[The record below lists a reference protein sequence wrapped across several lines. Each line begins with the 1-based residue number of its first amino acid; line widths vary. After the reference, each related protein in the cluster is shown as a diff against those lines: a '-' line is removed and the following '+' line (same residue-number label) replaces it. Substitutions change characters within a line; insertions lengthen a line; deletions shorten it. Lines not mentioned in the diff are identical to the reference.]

1 MPNLAVTNYIYAQ
14 PPASD
19 DPTTNLL
26 HQFAENRKISRA
38 IQSIAAVVQHQ
49 GTTLASASYGQTG
62 VTPGTYTNP
71 AITVAVDGRVTRIT
85 SGDSPIPKGGLS
97 GQFLASDG
105 NGGLSWRYG
114 SSSSGGG
121 GGGSS
126 STTIQGPKP
135 AESADLAVTTAGQTF
150 SLSLKPT
157 GVTPGSYTGANL
169 TVDQSGRITAI
180 TSGPDLRPSISALQT
195 QVAALLSQVSALQA
209 AAAVT
214 PVHDVEYW
222 RDPSNTIWSVTMSV
236 AGSLVYSVQTA
247 KDAVTA
253 QDGLTMIS
261 TEDGSEYIAY

>member
-195 QVAALLSQVSALQA
+195 QVAALQA
-209 AAAVT
+209 QIAAT
-214 PVHDVEYW
+214 PIHEVEYW
-222 RDPSNTIWSVTMSV
+222 RSADKTLWAVTMSDAGVLTTALQV
-236 AGSLVYSVQTA
+236 APDSITA
-247 KDAVTA
+247 E
-253 QDGLTMIS
+253 DGVNMIG
-261 TEDGSEYIAY
+261 TEDGTDYVGF